1 MTSVFAEETSGN
13 VWRGLLKVL
22 DDLPTGRKPKLVR
35 GDNAFSND
43 AMTALEQG
51 AALPTERLILVLKP
65 RERVLKMLQIKIRPI
80 FIPDIEIRID
90 RLHREKTAQSASS
103 SPAYNQIQT

>member
-1 MTSVFAEETSGN
+1 MTSVFAEETSRN

-43 AMTALEQG
+43 AMTALE
-51 AALPTERLILVLKP
+51 
-65 RERVLKMLQIKIRPI
+65 
-80 FIPDIEIRID
+80 
-90 RLHREKTAQSASS
+90 
-103 SPAYNQIQT
+103 

>member
-35 GDNAFSND
+35 GDYVFSND
-43 AMTALEQG
+43 AMTAPE
-51 AALPTERLILVLKP
+51 
-65 RERVLKMLQIKIRPI
+65 
-80 FIPDIEIRID
+80 
-90 RLHREKTAQSASS
+90 
-103 SPAYNQIQT
+103 